1 MRRTRQPIDPMTAA
15 DSVVSLLDQLKVKEL
30 PPEERMAVAE
40 AKIRYGKARLAA
52 WKQLLSGHA
61 AQPQQGAAPP
71 SMLQKFFGFFR
82 RGR

>member
-1 MRRTRQPIDPMTAA
+1 MTTA
-15 DSVVSLLDQLKVKEL
+15 DSVVSLLDRLNTKKL

-61 AQPQQGAAPP
+61 AQPQQDTAPT
-71 SMLQKFFGFFR
+71 SRFQKLFGIFR
-82 RGR
+82 RSR

>member
-1 MRRTRQPIDPMTAA
+1 MRRTRQPIDPMTSA
-15 DSVVSLLDQLKVKEL
+15 DSVVSILDQLKVKEL

-61 AQPQQGAAPP
+61 AQPQQGTRPGLEVP
-71 SMLQKFFGFFR
+71 EIFR
-82 RGR
+82 LLSS